1 MKTPPPDRF
10 RLLRRLAWLGAG
22 LAFGLIVLGG
32 VVRITGSGMGCGD
45 HWPRC
50 NGEWFPP
57 LDLPTMIEIG
67 HRWAAALVSLVVA
80 AIAAVAWLKHRHD
93 PALRNPATL
102 ALAVLIV
109 QVLLGAVTVKL
120 ELPPAV
126 VIVHLANA
134 MVLLAV
140 ILVTALRA
148 SAPVG
153 EPPLGAV
160 HSPAPHRDH
169 PLVLGTAALGFI
181 VILFGAQV
189 ANFHAGLLCLGF
201 PLCNGSALP
210 PGNAL
215 AALPW
220 VHRAL
225 GFAFLAALIGL
236 AVRLNRRSD
245 SSSRPVRRW
254 IALVLGTTVVQ
265 IGVAAAMVLELL
277 PPSLRAAHLLIGTMV
292 WAGLV
297 VLLFYSRRAVSPELE
312 IKSPGHDKG
321 AIRDQPSVLA
331 DLVTL
336 TKPRIIS
343 LLLVT
348 TVAPMFITPAGLPSA
363 ALVFWV
369 ILGGYLMAGGANA
382 INMWFDRDI
391 DDKMSRTR
399 LRPIPAGRIPATL
412 GLAFGITLALFAFAI
427 FWYQVNSLSAWLAL
441 GGLLFYVFVYTI
453 WLKRSSP
460 QNIVIGGAAGAFP
473 PLVGW
478 AAMTGR
484 LDLAAVYLFAIIFY
498 WTPPHF
504 WALALIKRGEYAR
517 AGVPMMPVVRG
528 EARTKFEMLAYTL
541 ILLPLTL
548 MPTFFGALGTF
559 YAVAAAVL
567 GARLLWYCIELR
579 RETTNGPVA
588 WRMYRYS
595 LLYLA
600 LLFVAM
606 GIDRALPFG
615 HRAVPVPIL
624 ILDQPDQDLA
634 TPAGGHH
641 DR

>member
-1 MKTPPPDRF
+1 MKSPSPAPT
-10 RLLRRLAWLGAG
+10 RLLRRLSWTGAA
-22 LAFGLIVLGG
+22 LAFCLIVLGG

-50 NGEWFPP
+50 DGEWFPP

-67 HRWAAALVSLVVA
+67 HRWAAALVSLVVLAMA
-80 AIAAVAWLKHRHD
+80 AIAWTRHRSEPRVRR
-93 PALRNPATL
+93 PAML
-102 ALAVLIV
+102 ALLVLVV

-120 ELPPAV
+120 ALPAAV

-134 MVLLAV
+134 MLLLAV
-140 ILVTALRA
+140 IMVTALR
-148 SAPVG
+148 SAEPVG
-153 EPPLGAV
+153 AAGLP
-160 HSPAPHRDH
+160 HSAHR
-169 PLVLGTAALGFI
+169 LVVGTAILGFV

-201 PLCNGSALP
+201 PLCSGSALP
-210 PGNAL
+210 PANFL
-215 AALPW
+215 AFLPW

-225 GFAFLAALIGL
+225 AFAFLAAVL
-236 AVRLNRRSD
+236 AVALRVGRRSD
-245 SSSRPVRRW
+245 PASRPLRL
-254 IALVLGTTVVQ
+254 AAGLVVGVTVLQ
-265 IGVAAAMVLELL
+265 IGVAIAMVLELL
-277 PPSLRAAHLLIGTMV
+277 PPTLRAAHLLVGTLV
-292 WAGLV
+292 WAAL
-297 VLLFYSRRAVSPELE
+297 VLLVFHSRRTPAALPEPAAVPS
-312 IKSPGHDKG
+312 G
-321 AIRDQPSVLA
+321 ARTPSLLA

-348 TVAPMFITPAGLPSA
+348 TVAPMFITPAGLPSLS
-363 ALVFWV
+363 LVLWV

-399 LRPIPAGRIPATL
+399 QRPIPAGRIPATL
-412 GLAFGITLALFAFAI
+412 GLAFGITLGLLAFAI
-427 FWYQVNSLSAWLAL
+427 FWYRVNPLSAWLAL

-453 WLKRSSP
+453 WLKRTSP

-484 LDLAAVYLFAIIFY
+484 VDLAAVYLFAIIFY

-548 MPTFFGALGTF
+548 MPAFFGALGAF
-559 YAVAAAVL
+559 YGVAAALL
-567 GARLLWYCIELR
+567 GARLLWYCIQLR
-579 RETTNGPVA
+579 RERSGGPTA

-606 GIDRALPFG
+606 GVDRALPFG
-615 HRAVPVPIL
+615 HRLTNTPVI
-624 ILDQPDQDLA
+624 ILDRPEQDLA
-634 TPAGGHH
+634 TPSSGHH
-641 DR
+641 GH

>member
-1 MKTPPPDRF
+1 MKTPLPDPF
-10 RLLRRLAWLGAG
+10 RLLRRLAWSGAG

-32 VVRITGSGMGCGD
+32 IVRITGSGMGCGD

-67 HRWAAALVSLVVA
+67 HRWAAALVSVVVI
-80 AIAAVAWLKHRHD
+80 AIAGVAWLKHRHD
-93 PALRNPATL
+93 RTLRNPATL
-102 ALAVLIV
+102 AVVVLV
-109 QVLLGAVTVKL
+109 TQVLLGAVTVKL
-120 ELPPAV
+120 ELPPTV

-148 SAPVG
+148 STTAGDTLQAAIPST
-153 EPPLGAV
+153 EL
-160 HSPAPHRDH
+160 HRDH
-169 PLVLGTAALGFI
+169 PLVLTTAGLGFV

-210 PGNAL
+210 PRTAL

-220 VHRAL
+220 AHRAVA
-225 GFAFLAALIGL
+225 FVFLATLLVL
-236 AVRLNRRSD
+236 AVRLNSRSD
-245 SSSRPVRRW
+245 PGSRPVRRW
-254 IALVLGTTVVQ
+254 IAIVLGTTVVQ
-265 IGVAAAMVLELL
+265 VGVAAAMILELL
-277 PPSLRAAHLLIGTMV
+277 PPSLRVAHLLIGTMV

-297 VLLFYSRRAVSPELE
+297 VLLFYSRRTVSLQPAVEAPVASKEARP
-312 IKSPGHDKG
+312 D
-321 AIRDQPSVLA
+321 RPSVLA

-348 TVAPMFITPAGLPSA
+348 TIAPMFITPAGLPSVS
-363 ALVFWV
+363 LVLWV

-412 GLAFGITLALFAFAI
+412 GLAFGITLALLAFAI
-427 FWYQVNSLSAWLAL
+427 FWYRVNSLSAWLAL

-484 LDLAAVYLFAIIFY
+484 LDLAAIYLFAIIFY

-504 WALALIKRGEYAR
+504 WALALIKQGEYAK
-517 AGVPMMPVVRG
+517 AGIPMMPVVRG

-548 MPTFFGALGTF
+548 MPTFFGALGIF
-559 YAVAAAVL
+559 YGVAAAVL
-567 GARLLWYCIELR
+567 GGRLLWYCIQLLR
-579 RETTNGPVA
+579 EKTNGPVA

-615 HRAVPVPIL
+615 HGAAAVPVL
-624 ILDQPDQDLA
+624 ILDQPEQELA

-641 DR
+641 GH